1 MNVIPWK
8 QAARQEMYPREPPR
22 SPVAAE
28 SVQEISS
35 DETEGSGD
43 EADGSTI
50 VVQGQDDEREGP
62 PRRKKRKTLVA
73 ATSSKSGL

>member
-50 VVQGQDDEREGP
+50 VVQG
-62 PRRKKRKTLVA
+62 
-73 ATSSKSGL
+73 